1 LAFTGFTPAH
11 GYFLFSPCK
20 DGKPMSH
27 QGDTGELIGTFSGPG
42 GADWGATLNKDGT
55 KATTATADFTA
66 KVWDAVL

>member
-1 LAFTGFTPAH
+1 
-11 GYFLFSPCK
+11 
-20 DGKPMSH
+20 MSH